1 MNFCDIDTSNC
12 SWGGTGW
19 RQTLKL
25 VAVKFQIE
33 LRVVFILCNI
43 LIVNNHHLRTSTHFI
58 WKNNEKEHCFVR
70 LPRVV
75 KTNSWHINFNTPQN
89 RIYLISS
96 KQCKDFLGCFIY
108 FYNKRAMKETIIV
121 EKNHI
126 WTRAGFFFSTMLAR
140 YLHEFRMK
148 QRNSFMH
155 GSNQWT
161 HFRSVLFSFIQMTS
175 FFVVW
180 WWWYVKVVLRP

>member
-58 WKNNEKEHCFVR
+58 WKNNEKEHYFVR

-121 EKNHI
+121 EKKHI
-126 WTRAGFFFSTMLAR
+126 WTRAGFFFLYNAR
-140 YLHEFRMK
+140 
-148 QRNSFMH
+148 
-155 GSNQWT
+155 
-161 HFRSVLFSFIQMTS
+161 
-175 FFVVW
+175 
-180 WWWYVKVVLRP
+180 

>member
-12 SWGGTGW
+12 SWGGTDW

-121 EKNHI
+121 EKKPHMNP
-126 WTRAGFFFSTMLAR
+126 RRLFFSLQCSLDIFM
-140 YLHEFRMK
+140 
-148 QRNSFMH
+148 NSAWNKGTLSCMVQIN
-155 GSNQWT
+155 GRISD
-161 HFRSVLFSFIQMTS
+161 LFYSLLFKWPPSLSCGDGGM
-175 FFVVW
+175 
-180 WWWYVKVVLRP
+180 